1 MDYPVCV
8 QTLPQQTVASVRCH
22 GRLVTLDHDVA
33 ALLRS
38 MLHDLAASDGEAAG
52 EPFLIIHG
60 IDGML
65 ATGAQGDVEICVPV
79 SRPPAD
85 EHLLLTPLPG
95 TEAAMTTHGGGC
107 LRLPSAYAALAGWI
121 SRNGRERVG
130 PPRQS
135 AMTDAVVRLAWP
147 IR

>member
-1 MDYPVCV
+1 MDYQVSV

-22 GRLVTLDHDVA
+22 GRLITLDHDVA
-33 ALLRS
+33 AALRS

-52 EPFLIIHG
+52 KPFLIIHG

-85 EHLLLTPLPG
+85 EHLLLTPLAG
-95 TEAAMTTHGGGC
+95 TEAAMTTHHGGC
-107 LRLPSAYAALAGWI
+107 LRLPLAYAELAAWI
-121 SRNGRERVG
+121 SRNGRQPAG
-130 PPRQS
+130 PPRQGTF
-135 AMTDAVVRLAWP
+135 TDATVRLAWP